1 MKLLKALL
9 LFVSTAC
16 LLPLGAQDVPQHRIT
31 IQVETPVEGESLAG
45 QPVELTCRNF
55 SFNGTLN
62 AEGIYSVLAYEGHC
76 QLAIERAGYLPYGT
90 EFELVKDT
98 TVQVK
103 LAEATQ
109 TPYALKSEIHHN
121 AVTGQNDVSLTW
133 NIADPVF
140 FDGFESYED
149 FSINETGNEWNG
161 WTGIDGDRLNAG
173 HIDGTYP
180 NAGKLQYAMVIN
192 PMEAGEPAWWY
203 KFEQMRPYEGMKY
216 MGFFRTQSGEANDD
230 WLISPPVTVERNNI
244 LQFMAKAG
252 HENPERFVVGI
263 TTVTDNP
270 QPADFTNL
278 TPGNYETA
286 DSWETWRAVE
296 YDLADY
302 EGQTVRIAIHYIG
315 DANRYGSMML
325 MVDNFYIGQ
334 RQYEELPTRRVS
346 ARSAANPNETFRLY
360 LDNELVDETEAYT
373 YRFENLTEGSHTLAV
388 EAVYKSGVV
397 SDKASLDVT
406 LSNDTCRKLTVN
418 VTTNNG
424 TAADGKS
431 LEVLNTG
438 TAEAI
443 SVAVSNGK
451 AELLSLPRGT
461 YNLSIN
467 DELYEPYGQDTTLA
481 DEDITL
487 SVELQEK
494 RFTPYNITADVA
506 QAEDGTF
513 EAVVKW
519 NQDLGFYD
527 SFEDYED
534 FAQESF
540 GEWTSIDVD
549 GLPVYPISLGG
560 TEVTFPGSSNTG
572 STKPM
577 APIVFNPSATRPSMS
592 VDGLIAPT
600 HGAKEILFNNPQSD
614 MVNYQQTDK
623 WLITPLQ
630 SIRDGYVMRFNAAGY
645 DFMETL
651 EICVSATGTD
661 PGSFTKIGEITT
673 GMGEWNQ
680 YEVDLSGYAN
690 QEVYIGIHCVSFG
703 GWLCMLDEVF
713 IGSADGSGEAADVG
727 AVQHYEVSLDGGDA
741 QQTTE
746 AAMTFTGL
754 AEGEHTVNIVA
765 VYASGRSETATY
777 TFEVKKDGH
786 NGLDTLSADG
796 TVVLGGEG
804 EIRVWTRE
812 TTIAIYSTDG
822 LLLEMRP
829 AAAGANVFAAAPGV
843 YLVQAGGR
851 ACKTVVR

>member
-203 KFEQMRPYEGMKY
+203 KFEQMRPYEGLKY

-406 LSNDTCRKLTVN
+406 LSNDTCYKLTVN

-424 TAADGKS
+424 AAADGKS

-494 RFTPYNITADVA
+494 RFTPYNITADLA

-540 GEWTSIDVD
+540 GEWVSIDED
-549 GLPVYPISLGG
+549 GLPVYPIALGSQ
-560 TEVTFPGSSNTG
+560 TNIVSFPGSGTANNPVAIA
-572 STKPM
+572 PM
-577 APIVFNPSATRPSMS
+577 VFNPSRTQPAMYPTDAASAPA
-592 VDGLIAPT
+592 DGDKYAI
-600 HGAKEILFNNPQSD
+600 FFSPQ
-614 MVNYQQTDK
+614 MAQADK
-623 WLITPLQ
+623 WLISPLQ
-630 SIRDGYVMRFNAAGY
+630 TVREGYVWRFAAKPY
-645 DFMETL
+645 STMYMETISL
-651 EICVSATGTD
+651 CISTEGTD
-661 PGSFTKIGEITT
+661 PADFTELDQLQLSS
-673 GMGEWNQ
+673 GEWMQ
-680 YEVDLSGYAN
+680 YELDLSAYAN
-690 QEVYIGIHCVSFG
+690 EQVYLAFHYVSYDAFFSMVDEVYCGPAEEG
-703 GWLCMLDEVF
+703 D
-713 IGSADGSGEAADVG
+713 AADVG
-727 AVQHYEVSLDGGDA
+727 AVQHYEVSLDGGEA

-786 NGLDTLSADG
+786 NGLDALPADG

-804 EIRVWTRE
+804 EVRVWTSAQ
-812 TTIAIYSTDG
+812 TIALYTADG
-822 LLLEMRP
+822 CLLCSRP
-829 AAAGANVFAAAPGV
+829 ATAGANVLAAAPGV
-843 YLVQAGGR
+843 YLVQVGGR
-851 ACKTVVR
+851 AYKTVVR